1 MEYTNTHIA
10 EVAQILR
17 ARFAELQNKAE
28 ILKAVELRALYA
40 EIPTIPPE
48 QRGSFGKE
56 INTLKQELEQLVA
69 SHQQQ
74 AAALPAIDVTAPFDS
89 NVGVDNHPTLL
100 TSDQGSQHPL
110 MTELK
115 IVLDIF
121 YRMGFTA
128 VESREIDDDYHM
140 FEALNFPE
148 GHPARD
154 DYDTFMTVQKDKK
167 GKPLIAP
174 AHTSTMQHRFL
185 KANKVALEAGRPIA
199 AVIPG
204 RVFRNED
211 LDPRHDHTFYQL
223 EGIYVD
229 KGIHAGH
236 LMATLKTFLQAYYQK
251 ELEVKT
257 QPFYF
262 PFTEPS
268 FEFALSCPFCDKKGC
283 NICSHTGW
291 IELLGCG
298 LIHPNV
304 LEMAGINSKV
314 YTGFAW
320 GGGIERLVMMKHGIE
335 DIRHFESGK
344 LDFLKQFSN

>member
-40 EIPTIPPE
+40 EIPTIAPE

-56 INTLKQELEQLVA
+56 INALKQELEQLVA

-174 AHTSTMQHRFL
+174 GLVKIQCEVHPWMTGYIVVTDHPYF
-185 KANKVALEAGRPIA
+185 
-199 AVIPG
+199 AVTDLYGEYELSEVPPG
-204 RVFRNED
+204 
-211 LDPRHDHTFYQL
+211 TYQL
-223 EGIYVD
+223 KLWHESLGVQEKRIEIKAGGAQVVD
-229 KGIHAGH
+229 FSFTPSAG
-236 LMATLKTFLQAYYQK
+236 
-251 ELEVKT
+251 VK
-257 QPFYF
+257 
-262 PFTEPS
+262 
-268 FEFALSCPFCDKKGC
+268 K
-283 NICSHTGW
+283 
-291 IELLGCG
+291 
-298 LIHPNV
+298 
-304 LEMAGINSKV
+304 
-314 YTGFAW
+314 
-320 GGGIERLVMMKHGIE
+320 
-335 DIRHFESGK
+335 
-344 LDFLKQFSN
+344 